1 MGSLDGGDN
10 NAASNLAAERA
21 NSAERANGSDDL
33 EHFRAAAA
41 FAELQKKSTD
51 LLLLSEQQRN
61 RRLNAAL
68 EELKQR
74 VKESEE
80 QKEENMKLKQLVT
93 NKVLQRRELLALVKP

>member
-21 NSAERANGSDDL
+21 NSAERASGSDDL

-41 FAELQKKSTD
+41 FAELQKKITD
-51 LLLLSEQQRN
+51 LLLRSEQQRN

-93 NKVLQRRELLALVKP
+93 NKVLQRRELLVLVKP